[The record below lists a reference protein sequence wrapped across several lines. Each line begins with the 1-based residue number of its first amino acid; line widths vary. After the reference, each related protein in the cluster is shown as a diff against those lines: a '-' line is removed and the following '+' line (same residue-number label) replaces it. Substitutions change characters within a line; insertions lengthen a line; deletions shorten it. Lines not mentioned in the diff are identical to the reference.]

1 LKNRVS
7 GRDPVLRG
15 FCKCSH
21 ILEYA
26 ALSKTPRALADGPI
40 LVFQHPAKE
49 TEKEE
54 EAMLDSLFRP
64 KAVAVIGASSK
75 ELSIGNRVIKNLIDF
90 GFKGSIYPIN
100 PSADEIR
107 GIKAYKSILDCPDHV
122 DVVHMVIPA
131 KFVPQAVEDCG
142 KKGVKHII
150 INSGGF
156 AETGADGAAIE
167 KDFLE
172 RARRYGIRILGPN
185 CQGVI
190 NTDPGIRAYCN
201 FTFTKPDPGFI
212 SIVALSGGVAEVI
225 HQAFAQMGVGTR
237 IYASNGNAVDVTIP
251 EIMRYLGDDEG
262 TRVIVTYVEGLR
274 DPANFMKAVT
284 EIAARKPILAMKAG
298 RTKEGAQAAA
308 SHTGGLAKEDI
319 ATDLIFKKAGV
330 LSFRDEGHLIQ
341 AAAAFATQPIPAGHR
356 IGIIT
361 NTGGPAVI
369 ATDVLVGAGCTLSP
383 LSEKTRALLKEKLY
397 PEASVGN
404 PVDVLATGTAQHYRA
419 CMDAMMEDEG
429 FDGVLVNFV
438 TPFFVDNES
447 IAREIVA
454 VNQQRRKP
462 LVCNLMT
469 DKQQWSEVVRILR
482 EGGVP
487 CYPLAG
493 EAARAM
499 AALVQYQA
507 IRNRES
513 TPVQVFNDVKADKA
527 RQIMARARKAGR
539 TNLAAVEVYG
549 ILEAYKIPVAKWKLA
564 ATPAEAAQAAAR
576 IGFPAVVKA
585 DAEAV
590 VHKSDMGGVALDLAS
605 ASAVKN
611 AAAQMNKAISAPG
624 LRFLVQ
630 KYLPGGLEL
639 IIGAKAEEGLGHA
652 VVFGLGGI
660 HVEVMKDVVF
670 NLTPVTAA
678 EARQMLAAIK
688 GAPLLRGVR
697 GQKGVNQDRLVEILQ
712 RLSQL
717 LTDLPEIQE
726 MDLNPVM
733 AFSDKVFVVDARI
746 NLKG

>member
-1 LKNRVS
+1 M
-7 GRDPVLRG
+7 
-15 FCKCSH
+15 
-21 ILEYA
+21 LE
-26 ALSKTPRALADGPI
+26 
-40 LVFQHPAKE
+40 
-49 TEKEE
+49 
-54 EAMLDSLFRP
+54 SLFRP

-90 GFKGSIYPIN
+90 GFKGAIYPIN

-107 GIKAYKSILDCPDHV
+107 GIKAYKSILDCPDSV

-156 AETGADGAAIE
+156 GETGAEGAAIE

-190 NTDPGIRAYCN
+190 NTDAEIRAYCN

-212 SIVALSGGVAEVI
+212 SIVALSGGVAEVV

-251 EIMRYLGDDEG
+251 EIMQYLGDDEG

-274 DPANFMKAVT
+274 DPANFMKTATAV
-284 EIAARKPILAMKAG
+284 AAQKPILAMKAG
-298 RTKEGAQAAA
+298 RTREGAKAAA

-341 AAAAFATQPIPAGHR
+341 AAAAFATQPIPKGNR

-369 ATDVLVGAGCTLSP
+369 ATDVLVAAGCTLPP
-383 LSEKTRALLKEKLY
+383 LSEKTKALLKEKLY
-397 PEASVGN
+397 PEASIGN
-404 PVDVLATGTAQHYRA
+404 PVDVLATGPAQHYRA
-419 CMDAMMEDEG
+419 CMDAMMEDDG
-429 FDGVLVNFV
+429 FDCVFVNFV

-454 VNQQRRKP
+454 VSQQRRKP

-487 CYPLAG
+487 CYPLPG

-499 AALVQYQA
+499 AALVQYHF
-507 IRNRES
+507 IRSRE
-513 TPVQVFNDVKADKA
+513 TAAVQSFADVKPDKA
-527 RQIMARARKAGR
+527 RKIMAGARAAGR
-539 TNLAAVEVYG
+539 TSLAAAEVYG
-549 ILEAYKIPVAKWKLA
+549 ILEAYKIPVAKWRLA
-564 ATPAEAAQAAAR
+564 ASPAEAVEAAAK
-576 IGFPAVVKA
+576 IGFPVVVKA
-585 DAEAV
+585 DAESV
-590 VHKSDMGGVALDLAS
+590 VHKSDMGGVAVDLGN
-605 ASAVKN
+605 ASAVKQ
-611 AAAQMNKAISAPG
+611 AADRMKKAISAPD
-624 LRFLVQ
+624 LRFFVQ
-630 KYLPGGLEL
+630 QYLPGGLEL
-639 IIGAKAEEGLGHA
+639 IMGAKAEEGLGHA

-670 NLTPVTAA
+670 NLTPVSAP
-678 EARQMLAAIK
+678 EAREMLGAIK
-688 GAPLLRGVR
+688 GAALLQGVR
-697 GQKGVNQDRLVEILQ
+697 GKKGVNQDRLVEILQ
-712 RLSQL
+712 RLSHL
-717 LTDLPEIQE
+717 LGDLPEIEE
-726 MDLNPVM
+726 MDLNPLM
-733 AFSDKVFVVDARI
+733 AFEDRVFVVDARI
-746 NLKG
+746 SLKESA

>member
-1 LKNRVS
+1 MLK
-7 GRDPVLRG
+7 
-15 FCKCSH
+15 
-21 ILEYA
+21 
-26 ALSKTPRALADGPI
+26 
-40 LVFQHPAKE
+40 
-49 TEKEE
+49 
-54 EAMLDSLFRP
+54 SLFRP
-64 KAVAVIGASSK
+64 ESVAVIGASTK
-75 ELSIGNRVIKNLIDF
+75 ELSIGNRVIRNLIDF
-90 GFKGSIYPIN
+90 GFKGGIYPIN

-107 GIKAYKSILDCPDHV
+107 GVKAYKSILDCPEGI

-142 KKGVKHII
+142 KKGVKNII

-156 AETGADGAAIE
+156 AETGAEGAAIE
-167 KDFLE
+167 KDFLA
-172 RARRYGIRILGPN
+172 RAKKYGIRVLGPN

-190 NTDPGIRAYCN
+190 NTDPAVRAYCN

-251 EIMRYLGDDEG
+251 EIMQYLGEDEG

-274 DPANFMKAVT
+274 DPANFMKTAAAV
-284 EIAARKPILAMKAG
+284 AAKKPILAMKAG
-298 RTKEGAQAAA
+298 RTREGAKAAA

-341 AAAAFATQPIPAGHR
+341 AAAAFGTQPIPKGNR

-369 ATDVLVGAGCTLSP
+369 ATDVLVGAGCTLPP
-383 LSEKTRALLKEKLY
+383 LSDQTRARLQEKLY
-397 PEASVGN
+397 AEASIGN
-404 PVDVLATGTAQHYRA
+404 PVDVLATGTAAHYRA
-419 CMDAMMEDEG
+419 CMDAMMEDENY
-429 FDGVLVNFV
+429 DGVFVNFV

-462 LVCNLMT
+462 MVCNLMT
-469 DKQQWSEVVRILR
+469 DRQQWAEVVRILR

-487 CYPLAG
+487 CYSLPG

-499 AALVQYQA
+499 AALVHYQA
-507 IRNRES
+507 IAGR
-513 TPVQVFNDVKADKA
+513 PQGAVKRFPGAEKETAVGILSKA
-527 RQIMARARKAGR
+527 RSEGR
-539 TNLAAVEVYG
+539 SMLAAAEVYG
-549 ILEAYKIPVAKWKLA
+549 ILAAYGIPVAEWRIA
-564 ATPAEAAQAAAR
+564 ADAASARKAADA
-576 IGFPAVVKA
+576 IGYPVVVKA
-585 DAEAV
+585 DAAEV
-590 VHKSDMGGVALDLAS
+590 VHKSDMGGVALNLADGAAVEAAVDRMQKALS
-605 ASAVKN
+605 AK
-611 AAAQMNKAISAPG
+611 G

-630 KYLPGGLEL
+630 KFTPGGLEL
-639 IIGAKAEEGLGHA
+639 IMGAKAEEGLGHA

-660 HVEVMKDVVF
+660 YVEVLKDVVF
-670 NLTPVTAA
+670 NLTPVTDV
-678 EARQMLAAIK
+678 EAREMLGAIQM
-688 GAPLLRGVR
+688 APLLSGVR
-697 GQKGVNQDRLVEILQ
+697 GRKGVDREKLAETIQ

-717 LTDLPEIQE
+717 LGDLPEIRE

-733 AFSDKVFVVDARI
+733 AFEDRVVVVDARI
-746 NLKG
+746 SL

>member
-1 LKNRVS
+1 M
-7 GRDPVLRG
+7 
-15 FCKCSH
+15 
-21 ILEYA
+21 LE
-26 ALSKTPRALADGPI
+26 
-40 LVFQHPAKE
+40 
-49 TEKEE
+49 
-54 EAMLDSLFRP
+54 SLFRP

-107 GIKAYKSILDCPDHV
+107 GIKADKSILECPGQV

-131 KFVPQAVEDCG
+131 KFVPQAVEECG
-142 KKGVKHII
+142 KKGVRHII

-156 AETGADGAAIE
+156 GETGAEGAAIE

-190 NTDPGIRAYCN
+190 NTDPDIRAYCN
-201 FTFTKPDPGFI
+201 FTFTKPEPGFI
-212 SIVALSGGVAEVI
+212 SIVALSGGVAEVV

-251 EIMRYLGDDEG
+251 EIMRYLGEDEG

-274 DPANFMKAVT
+274 DPANFLQT
-284 EIAARKPILAMKAG
+284 AAEVAAKKPILAMKAG
-298 RTKEGAQAAA
+298 RTLEGAKAAA

-341 AAAAFATQPIPAGHR
+341 AAAAFATQPIPKGNR
-356 IGIIT
+356 VGIIT

-369 ATDVLVGAGCTLSP
+369 ATDVLVGAGCTLPP

-397 PEASVGN
+397 PEASIGN
-404 PVDVLATGTAQHYRA
+404 PVDVLATGTAPHFRA
-419 CMDAMMEDEG
+419 CMDAMMNDEA
-429 FDGVLVNFV
+429 FDCVFVNFV

-462 LVCNLMT
+462 IVCNLMT
-469 DKQQWSEVVRILR
+469 DKQQWSEVVKILR

-487 CYPLAG
+487 CFPLPG

-499 AALVQYQA
+499 AALVQYHA
-507 IRNRES
+507 IRSRER
-513 TPVQVFNDVKADKA
+513 TPVRSFADVKPEKA
-527 RQIMARARKAGR
+527 VKLIAEARAAGR
-539 TNLAAVEVYG
+539 TQLNSAEVYG
-549 ILEAYKIPVAKWKLA
+549 ILAAYNLPVAQWRMA
-564 ATPAEAAQAAAR
+564 ASPADAAQAAAD
-576 IGFPAVVKA
+576 IGFPVVLKA
-585 DAEAV
+585 DAASV
-590 VHKSDMGGVALDLAS
+590 VHKSDMGGVALNLAS
-605 ASAVKN
+605 ANAVKT
-611 AAAQMNKAISAPG
+611 AAARMKKAIAAPD
-624 LRFLVQ
+624 LRFFVQ
-630 KYLPGGLEL
+630 KFLPGGLEL
-639 IIGAKAEEGLGHA
+639 IMGAKAEEGLGHA

-660 HVEVMKDVVF
+660 YVEVMQDVVF
-670 NLTPVTAA
+670 NLTPISAA
-678 EARQMLAAIK
+678 EAREMMGAVKAA
-688 GAPLLRGVR
+688 ALLKGVR
-697 GQKGVNQDRLVEILQ
+697 GRKGVDQERLVEILQ

-746 NLKG
+746 SLKESA

>member
-1 LKNRVS
+1 
-7 GRDPVLRG
+7 
-15 FCKCSH
+15 
-21 ILEYA
+21 
-26 ALSKTPRALADGPI
+26 
-40 LVFQHPAKE
+40 
-49 TEKEE
+49 
-54 EAMLDSLFRP
+54 
-64 KAVAVIGASSK
+64 
-75 ELSIGNRVIKNLIDF
+75 
-90 GFKGSIYPIN
+90 
-100 PSADEIR
+100 
-107 GIKAYKSILDCPDHV
+107 
-122 DVVHMVIPA
+122 MVIPA

-156 AETGADGAAIE
+156 GETGAEGAAIE

-185 CQGVI
+185 CQGII
-190 NTDPGIRAYCN
+190 NTDAEIRAYCN

-251 EIMRYLGDDEG
+251 EIMNYLGDDEG

-274 DPANFMKAVT
+274 DPANFMKAATAV
-284 EIAARKPILAMKAG
+284 AARKPILAMKAG
-298 RTKEGAQAAA
+298 RTKEGAKAAA

-341 AAAAFATQPIPAGHR
+341 AAAAFATQPIPRGNR

-369 ATDVLVGAGCTLSP
+369 ATDVLVAAGCTLPP
-383 LSEKTRALLKEKLY
+383 LSEPTRALLQEKLY
-397 PEASVGN
+397 PEASIGN

-419 CMDAMMEDEG
+419 CMDAMMADDS
-429 FDGVLVNFV
+429 FDGVFVNFV

-454 VNQQRRKP
+454 VSQQRRKP

-469 DKQQWSEVVRILR
+469 DKQQWGEVVRILR

-487 CYPLAG
+487 CYPLPG

-499 AALVQYQA
+499 AALVHYH
-507 IRNRES
+507 ILRRRE
-513 TPVQVFNDVKADKA
+513 TATAHGFIDVKPDKA
-527 RQIMARARKAGR
+527 RKIITAARSAGR
-539 TNLAAVEVYG
+539 TQLSAAEVYG
-549 ILEAYKIPVAKWKLA
+549 ILAAYKIPVAKWRLA
-564 ATPAEAAQAAAR
+564 VNPAEAAEAAAAV
-576 IGFPAVVKA
+576 GFPVVVKA
-585 DAEAV
+585 DAATV
-590 VHKSDMGGVALDLAS
+590 LHKSDMGGVAVNLGS
-605 ASAVKN
+605 ASAVKSAV
-611 AAAQMNKAISAPG
+611 AAMQKRISAPD
-624 LRFLVQ
+624 LRFFVQ
-630 KYLPGGLEL
+630 RYLPGGLE
-639 IIGAKAEEGLGHA
+639 IIMGAKAEEGLGHA

-670 NLTPVTAA
+670 NLTPISAP
-678 EARQMLAAIK
+678 EAKEMLGAIK
-688 GAPLLRGVR
+688 SEVLLSGVR
-697 GQKGVNQDRLVEILQ
+697 GQKGVNREKLAEILQ

-717 LTDLPEIQE
+717 LGDLPEIQE
-726 MDLNPVM
+726 MDLNPIM
-733 AFSDKVFVVDARI
+733 AFADKAFVVDARI
-746 NLKG
+746 SLTATA

>member
-1 LKNRVS
+1 M
-7 GRDPVLRG
+7 
-15 FCKCSH
+15 
-21 ILEYA
+21 LE
-26 ALSKTPRALADGPI
+26 
-40 LVFQHPAKE
+40 
-49 TEKEE
+49 
-54 EAMLDSLFRP
+54 SLFRP

-107 GIKAYKSILDCPDHV
+107 GIKAYKSILDCPGPV

-142 KKGVKHII
+142 KKGVQHII

-156 AETGADGAAIE
+156 GETGAEGAAIE

-172 RARRYGIRILGPN
+172 RAKRYGIRILGPN

-190 NTDPGIRAYCN
+190 NTDADIRAYCN

-251 EIMRYLGDDEG
+251 EIMRYLGEDEG

-274 DPANFMKAVT
+274 DPANFMKTAT
-284 EIAARKPILAMKAG
+284 EVAAQKPILAMKAG
-298 RTKEGAQAAA
+298 RTREGAKAAA

-341 AAAAFATQPIPAGHR
+341 AAAAFGSQPIPTGNR
-356 IGIIT
+356 VGIIT

-369 ATDVLVGAGCTLSP
+369 ATDVLVGAGCTLPP
-383 LSEKTRALLKEKLY
+383 LSEKTKAFLTEKLY
-397 PEASVGN
+397 PEASIGN
-404 PVDVLATGTAQHYRA
+404 PVDVLATATAQHYRA
-419 CMDAMMEDEG
+419 CMDAMMEDDG
-429 FDGVLVNFV
+429 FDCVFVNFV

-454 VNQQRRKP
+454 VSQQRRKP
-462 LVCNLMT
+462 VVCNLMT
-469 DKQQWSEVVRILR
+469 DKQQWSEVVKILR
-482 EGGVP
+482 DGGVP
-487 CYPLAG
+487 CFPLPG

-499 AALVQYQA
+499 AALVQYHA
-507 IRNRES
+507 IRSRE
-513 TPVQVFNDVKADKA
+513 TQAPATFADVKPDKA
-527 RQIMARARKAGR
+527 RKIMAGARSAGR
-539 TNLAAVEVYG
+539 THLAAAEVYG
-549 ILEAYKIPVAKWKLA
+549 ILDAYKIPVAKWRIVA
-564 ATPAEAAQAAAR
+564 SPAEAAQAAAK
-576 IGFPAVVKA
+576 IGFPVVLKA
-585 DAEAV
+585 DAESV
-590 VHKSDMGGVALDLAS
+590 VHKSDTGGVALNLAS

-611 AAAQMNKAISAPG
+611 AAVQMKKAIPAPD
-624 LRFLVQ
+624 LRFFVQ

-639 IIGAKAEEGLGHA
+639 IMGAKAEEGLGHA

-660 HVEVMKDVVF
+660 YVEVMKDVVF
-670 NLTPVTAA
+670 NLTPVSAA
-678 EARQMLAAIK
+678 EARGMLGAIQA
-688 GAPLLRGVR
+688 APLLQGVR

-733 AFSDKVFVVDARI
+733 AFADKVFVVDARI
-746 NLKG
+746 NF